1 MNGKKLLRAIGMS
14 LVITVFYGGALF
26 LAFLF
31 GSLGALPLYVTKV
44 IPVFGVITWAAAIA
58 AASGYL
64 GKRAKRYLGAGV
76 LAVTLGCAVFIG
88 AGAWR
93 DSLATVDDR
102 NLLLRDYEPFSEGNK
117 LAALGSP
124 ASLQLDVREAAG
136 LRLDGATA
144 LYPVYAAFAQAVY
157 PEPGDQD
164 GLVISYFPYDV
175 ESSTVVCTG
184 TIDAYERLIT
194 GQTDMIFAAAP
205 SQDQL
210 DRAEAAGMELHM
222 TPIGREAFVF
232 FVNSRN
238 PVTGLTVEEIQG
250 IYSGTITNWAEVG
263 GNNQRIRPFQRAENS
278 GSQSALLRLMEG
290 LPLLEPEEEDRIA
303 GMGGIIREVAS
314 YRNYRNAI
322 GFSFR
327 FYSTEMVRN
336 GDIRLLALNGVEPTK
351 ETIRDGTYPIASDL
365 YAVTAAPAGQPP
377 LEERSEAAAA
387 FLAWILSEEGQRLVE
402 QTGYVG
408 AEVAS

>member
-1 MNGKKLLRAIGMS
+1 MNGKKLLRAVGMA

-44 IPVFGVITWAAAIA
+44 IPVFGIVTWAAAVA

-64 GKRAKRYLGAGV
+64 GKRAKRRLGAGV

-88 AGAWR
+88 AGLWR

-102 NLLLRDYEPFSEGNK
+102 ELLLRQYEPFREDNQ
-117 LAALGSP
+117 LAALEGP
-124 ASLQLDVREAAG
+124 ASLHLDSPYD

-157 PEPGDQD
+157 PEFWEKSG
-164 GLVISYFPYDV
+164 IEITYSPYDV
-175 ESSTVVCTG
+175 DGSTVVCTG
-184 TIDAYERLIT
+184 TIEAYERLIT
-194 GQTDMIFAAAP
+194 GQTDLIFAAAP

-238 PVTGLTVEEIQG
+238 PVTDLTVEEIQG

-263 GNNQRIRPFQRAENS
+263 GDSQRIRPFQRAENS

-327 FYSTEMVRN
+327 FYATEMVQN
-336 GDIRLLALNGVEPTK
+336 GEIRLLALNGVEPTR
-351 ETIRDGTYPIASDL
+351 ETIRDGSYPIASDF
-365 YAVTAAPAGQPP
+365 YAVTAAPKGQPP
-377 LEERSEAAAA
+377 LEETSETAAA
-387 FLAWILSEEGQRLVE
+387 FLTWILSEEGQRLVE
-402 QTGYVG
+402 ETGYVAAEG
-408 AEVAS
+408 AS